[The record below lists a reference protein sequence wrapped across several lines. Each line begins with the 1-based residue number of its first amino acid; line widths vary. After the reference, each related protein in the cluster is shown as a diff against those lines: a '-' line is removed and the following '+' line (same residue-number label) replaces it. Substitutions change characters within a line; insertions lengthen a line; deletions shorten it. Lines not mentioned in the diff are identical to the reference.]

1 MKRSTLESKH
11 LMRRAED
18 LIAAASNR
26 YRITV
31 QVANRAQRRRYE
43 DFDAVDDHKM
53 KPVIRAVIEMS
64 DELTQ
69 YIWFQ
74 TCGREHCRIA
84 FSLKGGIVSNCN
96 RCILNINRGGIKT
109 NSHAQTHIKWN
120 GIRRSK
126 GCSISKYIKRIC
138 LNGSQSI
145 RNGLS

>member
-1 MKRSTLESKH
+1 MKRSTIESKH

-43 DFDAVDDHKM
+43 DFDSMDDHKM

-69 YIWFQ
+69 PEII
-74 TCGREHCRIA
+74 GE
-84 FSLKGGIVSNCN
+84 
-96 RCILNINRGGIKT
+96 
-109 NSHAQTHIKWN
+109 
-120 GIRRSK
+120 
-126 GCSISKYIKRIC
+126 
-138 LNGSQSI
+138 
-145 RNGLS
+145 